1 MTATSGSL
9 VQLGSFGSE
18 AKANEAWTT
27 LAKRFAYLSAL
38 PKSVVT
44 AEVNGNQVY
53 RLRANAGGEAS
64 TICGKLKVAGEN
76 CLIVN

>member
-1 MTATSGSL
+1 MQDFIWLIPLLPLAGFL
-9 VQLGSFGSE
+9 VNGLGY
-18 AKANEAWTT
+18 
-27 LAKRFAYLSAL
+27 RRL

-64 TICGKLKVAGEN
+64 AICGKLKVAGEN